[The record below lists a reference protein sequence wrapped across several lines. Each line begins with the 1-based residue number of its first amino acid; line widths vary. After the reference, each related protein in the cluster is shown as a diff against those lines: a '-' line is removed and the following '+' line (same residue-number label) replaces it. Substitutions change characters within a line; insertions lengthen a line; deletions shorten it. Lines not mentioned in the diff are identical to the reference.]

1 MTDVAATIKLGDV
14 WRYPYLWKRED
25 RVGDTEGRKKR
36 PVAVVLLIQGSA
48 GKQEVMFV
56 PITSQPQVGNPF
68 AVRIPDI
75 EKKRA
80 GLDVHMDLWVITD
93 EHNIDAPMQS
103 YYFEPSGQMGAFS
116 TVFIK
121 KVQAQK
127 IEAIKA
133 RKSSAVR
140 RNKILL

>member
-1 MTDVAATIKLGDV
+1 MTEAATPIKLGDV
-14 WRYPYLWKRED
+14 WRYPYLWKREE
-25 RVGDTEGRKKR
+25 RMGDTEGRKKR
-36 PVAVVLLIQGSA
+36 PVAVALLIHSSSGE
-48 GKQEVMFV
+48 QEVMFV

-68 AVRIPDI
+68 AVKIPDI

-80 GLDVHMDLWVITD
+80 GLDLGMNLWVITD
-93 EHNIDAPMQS
+93 EHNIDTPTQS

-127 IEAIKA
+127 IAAIKA

-140 RNKILL
+140 RG